1 MIHCTHT
8 SYAYTLSL
16 YRIDSQMQWDTT
28 TLVVSVIRF
37 HVYLRLIVAGEIA
50 AREIERAILLQRTSY
65 TSFDKDVK
73 FYLRDF

>member
-1 MIHCTHT
+1 
-8 SYAYTLSL
+8 
-16 YRIDSQMQWDTT
+16 MQWDTT